1 MVTGHEDK
9 SCAAKST
16 FGFLSLSKGDP
27 QFFEGTCDGN
37 IAQKPQGDNGFGWD
51 PVFVPLQNNDKKQSF
66 AEMSTE
72 EKNKI
77 SHRANALKLFKA
89 YLTEYVADYK

>member
-1 MVTGHEDK
+1 MVKGHDNRG
-9 SCAAKST
+9 CAAKST
-16 FGFLSLSKGDP
+16 FGFLSLVKGDP
-27 QFFEGTCDGN
+27 EFFEGVCDGN
-37 IAQKPQGDNGFGWD
+37 IAEKAQGNNGFGWD
-51 PVFVPLQNNDKKQSF
+51 PVFVPLENNEKKQSF

-89 YLTEYVADYK
+89 YLSEFVAKNQ